1 MPHSTDIS
9 RQAERFWLKQLSAYR
24 ACFQQT
30 QGEHVKTLA
39 EKIKTLQD
47 QHFDGSVVDRLNGLL
62 RMRKSKAWELSAE
75 QQELIDAMQAYL
87 IEEDDVVPDSVPGI
101 GLMDDA
107 MVIAVVAKRLQ
118 RPLARFCEYE
128 DFYQRYASHG
138 HRLTVADWKRLK
150 AQEVRS
156 HNRIRRL
163 RRIST
168 SY

>member
-1 MPHSTDIS
+1 MTYSMEPS
-9 RQAERFWLKQLSAYR
+9 RQADHFWLKQLSAYR
-24 ACFQQT
+24 DYSRQAQDGQT
-30 QGEHVKTLA
+30 KALA

-47 QHFDGSVVDRLNGLL
+47 QHFDGNVVERLNDLL
-62 RMRKSKAWELSAE
+62 RMRHSKGWKLPAE

-128 DFYQRYASHG
+128 DFHRRYASHG
-138 HRLTVADWKRLK
+138 HRVTVADWERLK

-156 HNRIRRL
+156 HNRVRRL

-168 SY
+168 PC